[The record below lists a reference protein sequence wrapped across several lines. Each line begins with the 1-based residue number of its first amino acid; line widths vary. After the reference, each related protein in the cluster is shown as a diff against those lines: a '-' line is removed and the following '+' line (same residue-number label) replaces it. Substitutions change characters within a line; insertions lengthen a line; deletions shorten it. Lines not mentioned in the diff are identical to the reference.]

1 MLRNAAEILR
11 RAFIIGGIVL
21 VLFFALFSLTNYILT
36 SIYMRKRELAVFQSL
51 GMEYQGLKKLLLCE
65 NAILIFIAT
74 IAGSILVLVILQ
86 EQFERI
92 KMGAATVEMHFPI
105 MAYSSVII
113 GMLLVTSIVSIIAV
127 RRVKYVNV
135 IEELRR

>member
-1 MLRNAAEILR
+1 
-11 RAFIIGGIVL
+11 
-21 VLFFALFSLTNYILT
+21 
-36 SIYMRKRELAVFQSL
+36 MRKRELAVFQSL